1 MKKILVMYLSTC
13 YTKRLNLI
21 NFIKNY
27 RKYNSGVKHK
37 LLICFK
43 NLSEKEKQ
51 IRKKLLKK
59 INCELFI
66 DPENKNDHEWGS
78 IKRVASN
85 YKGYYIFFMN
95 DYSYPIKKNWL
106 QIIAKKIKSRTI
118 LACTGSN
125 SSFATNS
132 FFRKKKQNLVKF
144 LLNNI
149 YFNLFVPRFPNPHLR
164 ANSFL
169 IKAKDYLSFI
179 KNRKINNKRHSLLLE
194 SGHNSFS
201 KFFRSKNYKLLVIN
215 SDRKLFKEEYWKNS
229 NTFNYGNQ
237 EKLLISDKDTR
248 YYQKLDKK
256 SKNKRI
262 ISVWGM

>member
-1 MKKILVMYLSTC
+1 MKKILVIYLSTC
-13 YTKRLNLI
+13 YTKRVNLI

-27 RKYNSGVKHK
+27 RKFKAGVEHE

-43 NLSEKEKQ
+43 NLSEKEKK
-51 IRKKLLKK
+51 IRKKLLVK
-59 INCELFI
+59 ISCEFFI

-78 IKRVASN
+78 IKRVAAN
-85 YKGYYIFFMN
+85 YKEHYIFFMN

-106 QIIAKKIKSRTI
+106 KIIVEKIKSRTI

-144 LLNNI
+144 LLDII
-149 YFNLFVPRFPNPHLR
+149 YFNLFVPCFPNSHLR

-179 KNRKINNKRHSLLLE
+179 NNRKINNKRHSLLLE
-194 SGHNSFS
+194 SGYNSFS
-201 KFFRSKNYKLLVIN
+201 KFFRNKNYKLLVIN
-215 SDRKLFKEEYWKNS
+215 SDGELFKEENWKNS
-229 NTFNYGNQ
+229 NTFNHGEQ

-248 YYQKLDKK
+248 YYQKLDKIG
-256 SKNKRI
+256 KNKRI
-262 ISVWGM
+262 TSVWGI

>member
-1 MKKILVMYLSTC
+1 MYLSSC
-13 YTKRLNLI
+13 YTKRSNLI

-27 RKYNSGVKHK
+27 RKYNSGVEHK

-43 NLSEKEKQ
+43 NLSKKEKK
-51 IRKKLLKK
+51 IRIKFLTE

-78 IKRVASN
+78 IKRVASIYN
-85 YKGYYIFFMN
+85 EYYIFFMN

-106 QIIAKKIKSRTI
+106 WIISEKINSRTI
-118 LACTGSN
+118 LACTASN

-132 FFRKKKQNLVKF
+132 FFRKKKQNLIKF
-144 LLNNI
+144 LFNII

-179 KNRKINNKRHSLLLE
+179 KNKKINNKRHSLLLE
-194 SGHNSFS
+194 SGYNSFS

-215 SDRKLFKEEYWKNS
+215 SDGKLFKEENWKKS
-229 NTFNYGNQ
+229 HTFNYVDQ

-248 YYQKLDKK
+248 YYQNLGQI
-256 SKNKRI
+256 SKNKRV
-262 ISVWGM
+262 ISVWGDEKNE